1 MWRKYWSGYTKKNI
15 MSSLLVTKD
24 EIIKSLHKI
33 DLIHSIERGFVEYSR
48 GNAVVPPVGELLF
61 QDPPGDVHIKYGY
74 IKGQDNYVVKIASG
88 FSNNDNLGLSSSHGV
103 MVMFDKNTGYLKCV
117 LHDEGYLT
125 NVRTAVAGAICSKYL
140 APDVRGIGIVGT
152 GIQARMQLQYLDLV
166 TTCKNVYVLGRNE
179 DKISSYV
186 KDMEVF
192 GFKLNVVSSSKELC
206 DKSNLIVTT
215 TNANETLISSDE
227 LKPGTHITAVGSD
240 TPDKRELDSKIL
252 NIADIVV
259 VDSIS
264 QCLERG
270 ETKKALDRNL
280 IQEGD
285 LIEIGKIIDSGK
297 KFREDEGQITVADLT
312 GVAVQDIMITNAVY
326 KHLKK

>member
-1 MWRKYWSGYTKKNI
+1 

-33 DLIHSIERGFVEYSR
+33 DLINSIESGFVEYSR

-61 QDPPGDVHIKYGY
+61 DDPPGDVHIKYGY
-74 IKGQDNYVVKIASG
+74 IKGLDNYVVKIASG
-88 FSNNDNLGLSSSHGV
+88 FSKNDSLGLSSSHGV

-140 APDVRGIGIVGT
+140 APEVTGIGIVGT

-166 TTCKNVYVLGRNE
+166 TACKNVYVLGRNE
-179 DKISSYV
+179 GKISSYV
-186 KDMEVF
+186 KDMEVL
-192 GFKLNVVSSSKELC
+192 GFRV
-206 DKSNLIVTT
+206 IVTT
-215 TNANETLISSDE
+215 TNANETLISSDD
-227 LKPGTHITAVGSD
+227 LNPGTHITAVGSD

-270 ETKKALDRNL
+270 ETKKALDKNL
-280 IQEGD
+280 IQEDD

-297 KFREDEGQITVADLT
+297 KFREDEDQITVADLT